1 MNGAKLYLV
10 RRRNMPSGERPRSQQ
25 SVGLQLGED
34 RDFIEV
40 VTLTTPEQVSIERV
54 SQYSVV
60 NFAMEFLQ
68 LLRRYDVL
76 KVQMDERSL
85 EFGGKVLLIGPPGSD
100 FGAFPHFLAREVPI
114 KIIRFKME
122 GVFDE
127 NKRSNDALRE
137 GFEFARRNAP
147 AILYIEKLEA
157 FAPRDSVQSIVLQ
170 DEIKN
175 IGWGGEEVII
185 ITATTRPEDVD
196 RELLSLFDR
205 TYIIEGTSID
215 DRIRVLEQVLKDRDD
230 LDVSLIAELTD
241 GWGFSDINHLAMSL
255 FMQEKSEGGEMS
267 REKLEEL
274 IEQSR
279 VAAFGD
285 SRFLESVI
293 RKTRG
298 TRQPELDKLSE
309 EYPDEFL
316 DQLYLMAVG
325 EDFAE
330 TQRVIE
336 ILNEGLPLSTK
347 DREFLSR
354 HPFLLTGSAEDR
366 LTRLLRAKKSSDRL
380 HRIMG
385 RQ

>member
-1 MNGAKLYLV
+1 M
-10 RRRNMPSGERPRSQQ
+10 
-25 SVGLQLGED
+25 GED
-34 RDFIEV
+34 REFIET
-40 VTLTTPEQVSIERV
+40 VTLTTPEQVPVERV

-60 NFAMEFLQ
+60 NFAMEYLQ
-68 LLRRYDVL
+68 LIRRYDVL
-76 KVQMDERSL
+76 KAKMTASGL
-85 EFGGKVLLIGPPGSD
+85 EFGGRGLLIGPPGTD

-114 KIIRFKME
+114 KIIRFKLE
-122 GVFDE
+122 RVLDE
-127 NKRSNDALRE
+127 TKRGKEALRE
-137 GFEFARRNAP
+137 GFEFARRNSP
-147 AILYIEKLEA
+147 SLLYMEKMEAI
-157 FAPRDSVQSIVLQ
+157 APRNSVQSIVLQ

-175 IGWGGEEVII
+175 TGWSGEEVI
-185 ITATTRPEDVD
+185 TVAATTRPDQVD

-205 TYIIEGTSID
+205 TYIVEGTSID

-230 LDVSLIAELTD
+230 LDVSMIAELTD
-241 GWGFSDINHLAMSL
+241 GWGFSDVNHLAMSL
-255 FMQEKSEGGEMS
+255 YMQEANEGGGMP
-267 REKLEEL
+267 REKVEEL
-274 IEQSR
+274 VEQSR

-285 SRFLESVI
+285 SRFLDSVI

-298 TRQPELDKLSE
+298 TRQPELTKLSE

-325 EDFAE
+325 EDYSE

-336 ILNEGLPLSTK
+336 VLNEGLPLSVK

-354 HPFLLTGSAEDR
+354 HPFLLIGSAEDR

>member
-1 MNGAKLYLV
+1 
-10 RRRNMPSGERPRSQQ
+10 
-25 SVGLQLGED
+25 LGED
-34 RDFIEV
+34 REFIES
-40 VTLTTPEQVSIERV
+40 VTLTTPEQVPIERV

-68 LLRRYDVL
+68 LLRRYNVL
-76 KVQMDERSL
+76 KAKMTERGL
-85 EFGGKVLLIGPPGSD
+85 GFGGRVLLIGPPGSD
-100 FGAFPHFLAREVPI
+100 FGAFPHFLAREVPV

-122 GVFDE
+122 GVLDE

-137 GFEFARRNAP
+137 GFEFARRNSP
-147 AILYIEKLEA
+147 ALLYIEKLE
-157 FAPRDSVQSIVLQ
+157 FLAPKDSIQSVVLQ

-175 IGWGGEEVII
+175 TEWSREEVITI
-185 ITATTRPEDVD
+185 AATTRPEQID
-196 RELLSLFDR
+196 RELLALFDR

-230 LDVSLIAELTD
+230 IDVSVVAELTD
-241 GWGFSDINHLAMSL
+241 GWGFSDVNHLALSL
-255 FMQEKSEGGEMS
+255 YMQETSEGGEIP
-267 REKLEEL
+267 REKVEEI
-274 IEQSR
+274 IENSR

-285 SRFLESVI
+285 SMFLESVI

-298 TRQPELDKLSE
+298 TRQPELSRLSE
-309 EYPDEFL
+309 EYPDNFL

-325 EDFAE
+325 EDYAE
-330 TQRVIE
+330 TQRIIE
-336 ILNEGLPLSTK
+336 VLNEGLPLSVK

-354 HPFLLTGSAEDR
+354 YPFLLNGSTEDR

>member
-1 MNGAKLYLV
+1 
-10 RRRNMPSGERPRSQQ
+10 
-25 SVGLQLGED
+25 LGED
-34 RDFIEV
+34 RDFIET
-40 VTLTTPEQVSIERV
+40 VTLTTPEQVPTERV

-76 KVQMDERSL
+76 KAQMSERGL

-114 KIIRFKME
+114 KIVRFKME
-122 GVFDE
+122 GVLDE
-127 NKRSNDALRE
+127 NKRSSDALRE
-137 GFEFARRNAP
+137 GFEFARRSSP
-147 AILYIEKLEA
+147 ALLYIEKLETL
-157 FAPRDSVQSIVLQ
+157 APRDSVQSIVLQ
-170 DEIKN
+170 DEIKS
-175 IGWGGEEVII
+175 ISWSEEEI
-185 ITATTRPEDVD
+185 ITIAATTRPEQVD
-196 RELLSLFDR
+196 RELLSLYDR
-205 TYIIEGTSID
+205 TYIVEGTSID
-215 DRIRVLEQVLKDRDD
+215 DRIRVLEQILKDRED
-230 LDVSLIAELTD
+230 LDVSVIAELTD
-241 GWGFSDINHLAMSL
+241 GWGFSDVHHLAMSL
-255 FMQEKSEGGEMS
+255 FMQEVAESGEMP
-267 REKLEEL
+267 RENLEEL

-285 SRFLESVI
+285 SKFLEAVI

-298 TRQPELDKLSE
+298 TRQPELSKLSE
-309 EYPDEFL
+309 EYPDDFL

-325 EDFAE
+325 EDYAE

-336 ILNEGLPLSTK
+336 VLNEGLPLSVK

>member
-1 MNGAKLYLV
+1 M
-10 RRRNMPSGERPRSQQ
+10 
-25 SVGLQLGED
+25 GED
-34 RDFIEV
+34 REFIET
-40 VTLTTPEQVSIERV
+40 VTLTTPEQVPVERV

-60 NFAMEFLQ
+60 NFAMEYLQ
-68 LLRRYDVL
+68 LIRRYDVL
-76 KVQMDERSL
+76 KAKMTASGL
-85 EFGGKVLLIGPPGSD
+85 EFGGRGLLIGPPGTD

-114 KIIRFKME
+114 KIIRFKLE
-122 GVFDE
+122 RVLDE
-127 NKRSNDALRE
+127 TKRGKEALRE
-137 GFEFARRNAP
+137 GFEFARRNSP
-147 AILYIEKLEA
+147 SLLYMEKMEAI
-157 FAPRDSVQSIVLQ
+157 APRNSVQSIVLQ

-175 IGWGGEEVII
+175 TGWSGEEVI
-185 ITATTRPEDVD
+185 TVAATTRPDQVD

-205 TYIIEGTSID
+205 TYIVEGTSID

-230 LDVSLIAELTD
+230 LDVSMIAELTD
-241 GWGFSDINHLAMSL
+241 GWGFSDVNHLAMSL
-255 FMQEKSEGGEMS
+255 YMQEVNEGGEMP
-267 REKLEEL
+267 REKVEEL

-285 SRFLESVI
+285 SRFLESVV

-298 TRQPELDKLSE
+298 TRQPELTKLSE

-325 EDFAE
+325 EDYSE

-336 ILNEGLPLSTK
+336 VLNEGLPLSVK

-354 HPFLLTGSAEDR
+354 HPFLLIGSAEDR

>member
-1 MNGAKLYLV
+1 M
-10 RRRNMPSGERPRSQQ
+10 SEER
-25 SVGLQLGED
+25 E
-34 RDFIEV
+34 FIET
-40 VTLTTPEQVSIERV
+40 VTLTTPEQVPAERV

-68 LLRRYDVL
+68 LLRRYDVI
-76 KVQMDERSL
+76 KAKMEERGMG
-85 EFGGKVLLIGPPGSD
+85 FGGKVLVIGPPGSD

-122 GVFDE
+122 GVLDE

-137 GFEFARRNAP
+137 GFEFARRNSP
-147 AILYIEKLEA
+147 ALLYIEKLE
-157 FAPRDSVQSIVLQ
+157 FLTPRDSVQSVVLQ
-170 DEIKN
+170 DEITRTSWS
-175 IGWGGEEVII
+175 GDEVIVI
-185 ITATTRPEDVD
+185 VATTRPEQVD
-196 RELLSLFDR
+196 RELLALFDR
-205 TYIIEGTSID
+205 TYIVEGTSID
-215 DRIRVLEQVLKDRDD
+215 DRIRILEQVLKDRED
-230 LDVSLIAELTD
+230 LDVSVIAELTD
-241 GWGFSDINHLAMSL
+241 GWGFSDVNHLAMSL
-255 FMQEKSEGGEMS
+255 YMQEAGEGGEMS
-267 REKLEEL
+267 REKIEEL

-279 VAAFGD
+279 VVAFGD

-298 TRQPELDKLSE
+298 SRQPELSKMNE

-325 EDFAE
+325 EDYTE
-330 TQRVIE
+330 TQRLIE
-336 ILNEGLPLSTK
+336 VLNEGLPLSAK

-354 HPFLLTGSAEDR
+354 YPFLLNGSAEDR

>member
-1 MNGAKLYLV
+1 M
-10 RRRNMPSGERPRSQQ
+10 
-25 SVGLQLGED
+25 
-34 RDFIEV
+34 
-40 VTLTTPEQVSIERV
+40 TLTTPEQVPTERV

-76 KVQMDERSL
+76 KAQMSERGL

-114 KIIRFKME
+114 KIVRFKME
-122 GVFDE
+122 GVLDE
-127 NKRSNDALRE
+127 NKRSSDALRE
-137 GFEFARRNAP
+137 GFEFARRSSP
-147 AILYIEKLEA
+147 ALLYIEKLEPL
-157 FAPRDSVQSIVLQ
+157 APRDSVQSIVLQ
-170 DEIKN
+170 DEIKS
-175 IGWGGEEVII
+175 ISWSGEEI
-185 ITATTRPEDVD
+185 ITIAATTRPEQVD
-196 RELLSLFDR
+196 RELLSLYDR
-205 TYIIEGTSID
+205 TYIVEGTSID
-215 DRIRVLEQVLKDRDD
+215 DRIRVLEQILKDRED
-230 LDVSLIAELTD
+230 LDVSVIAELTD
-241 GWGFSDINHLAMSL
+241 GWGFSDVNHLAMSL
-255 FMQEKSEGGEMS
+255 FMQEVAESGEMP
-267 REKLEEL
+267 RENLEEL

-285 SRFLESVI
+285 SKFLEAVI

-298 TRQPELDKLSE
+298 TQQPELSKLSE
-309 EYPDEFL
+309 EYPDDFL

-325 EDFAE
+325 EDYAE

-336 ILNEGLPLSTK
+336 VLNEGLPLSVK

>member
-1 MNGAKLYLV
+1 MSEDV
-10 RRRNMPSGERPRSQQ
+10 IW
-25 SVGLQLGED
+25 LQANDREASTKWGYKLGED
-34 RDFIEV
+34 RVFIES
-40 VTLTTPEQVSIERV
+40 VTLTTPEQVPIERV

-68 LLRRYDVL
+68 LLRRYDAL
-76 KVQMDERSL
+76 KVKMTEKGL
-85 EFGGKVLLIGPPGSD
+85 EFGGRVLLIGPPGSD
-100 FGAFPHFLAREVPI
+100 FGAFPHFLAREVPV

-122 GVFDE
+122 GVLDE

-137 GFEFARRNAP
+137 GFEFARRNSP
-147 AILYIEKLEA
+147 ALLYIGKLE
-157 FAPRDSVQSIVLQ
+157 FLAPRDSIQSVVLQ
-170 DEIKN
+170 DEITN
-175 IGWGGEEVII
+175 TDWSGEEVITI
-185 ITATTRPEDVD
+185 AATTRPEQVD
-196 RELLSLFDR
+196 RELLALFDR

-215 DRIRVLEQVLKDRDD
+215 DRIRVLEQVLKDRED
-230 LDVSLIAELTD
+230 LDVSVIAELTD
-241 GWGFSDINHLAMSL
+241 GWGFSDVNHLALSL
-255 FMQEKSEGGEMS
+255 YMHEASEGGEIA
-267 REKLEEL
+267 REKIEDL
-274 IEQSR
+274 IEHSG

-285 SRFLESVI
+285 SRFVESVI

-298 TRQPELDKLSE
+298 TREPELSKLSE
-309 EYPDEFL
+309 EYPDNFL

-325 EDFAE
+325 EDYAE

-336 ILNEGLPLSTK
+336 VLNEGLPLSVK

-354 HPFLLTGSAEDR
+354 HPFLLNGSAEDR

>member
-1 MNGAKLYLV
+1 M
-10 RRRNMPSGERPRSQQ
+10 
-25 SVGLQLGED
+25 GED
-34 RDFIEV
+34 RDFIET
-40 VTLTTPEQVSIERV
+40 VTLTTPEQVPTERV

-76 KVQMDERSL
+76 KAQMSERGL

-114 KIIRFKME
+114 KIVRFKME
-122 GVFDE
+122 GVLDE
-127 NKRSNDALRE
+127 NKRSSDALRE
-137 GFEFARRNAP
+137 GFEFARRSSP
-147 AILYIEKLEA
+147 ALLYIEKLETL
-157 FAPRDSVQSIVLQ
+157 APRDSVQSIVLQ
-170 DEIKN
+170 DEIKS
-175 IGWGGEEVII
+175 ISWSGEEI
-185 ITATTRPEDVD
+185 ITIAATTRPEQVD
-196 RELLSLFDR
+196 RELLSLYDR
-205 TYIIEGTSID
+205 TYIVEGTSID
-215 DRIRVLEQVLKDRDD
+215 DRIRVLEQILKDRED
-230 LDVSLIAELTD
+230 LDVSVIAELTD
-241 GWGFSDINHLAMSL
+241 GWGFSDVNHLAMSL
-255 FMQEKSEGGEMS
+255 FMQEVAESGEMP
-267 REKLEEL
+267 RENLEEL

-285 SRFLESVI
+285 SKFLEAVI

-298 TRQPELDKLSE
+298 TQQPELSKLSE
-309 EYPDEFL
+309 EYPDDFL

-325 EDFAE
+325 EDYAE

-336 ILNEGLPLSTK
+336 VLNEGLPLSVK

-366 LTRLLRAKKSSDRL
+366 LIHLLRAKKSSDRL

>member
-1 MNGAKLYLV
+1 
-10 RRRNMPSGERPRSQQ
+10 
-25 SVGLQLGED
+25 LGED
-34 RDFIEV
+34 NEFIET
-40 VTLTTPEQVSIERV
+40 VTLTTPEQVPTERV

-68 LLRRYDVL
+68 LLKRYDIL
-76 KVQMDERSL
+76 KAKMAERGM
-85 EFGGKVLLIGPPGSD
+85 EFGGRVLLIGPPGSD
-100 FGAFPHFLAREVPI
+100 FGAFSHFLAREVPI

-137 GFEFARRNAP
+137 GFEFARRNSP
-147 AILYIEKLEA
+147 ALLYIEKLE
-157 FAPRDSVQSIVLQ
+157 FLAPRNSVQSVVFQ
-170 DEIKN
+170 DEIKRT
-175 IGWGGEEVII
+175 GWSRDEVITI
-185 ITATTRPEDVD
+185 AATTRPDQVD
-196 RELLSLFDR
+196 RELLTLFDR
-205 TYIIEGTSID
+205 TYMVESTSID
-215 DRIRVLEQVLKDRDD
+215 DRIRVLEQVLKDREEF
-230 LDVSLIAELTD
+230 DVSIIAEITD
-241 GWGFSDINHLAMSL
+241 GWGFSDVNHLAMSL
-255 FMQEKSEGGEMS
+255 YMQEATESAEMS
-267 REKLEEL
+267 REKIEEL
-274 IEQSR
+274 IEHSR

-285 SRFLESVI
+285 SGFLESII

-298 TRQPELDKLSE
+298 TRQPELSKLSE
-309 EYPDEFL
+309 EYPDNFL

-325 EDFAE
+325 EDYAE

-336 ILNEGLPLSTK
+336 VLNEGLPLSIK

-354 HPFLLTGSAEDR
+354 HPFLLNGSAEDR

>member
-1 MNGAKLYLV
+1 M
-10 RRRNMPSGERPRSQQ
+10 
-25 SVGLQLGED
+25 GED
-34 RDFIEV
+34 RDFIET
-40 VTLTTPEQVSIERV
+40 VTLTTPEQVPTERV

-76 KVQMDERSL
+76 KAQMSERGL

-114 KIIRFKME
+114 KIVRFKME
-122 GVFDE
+122 GVLDE
-127 NKRSNDALRE
+127 NKRSSDALRE
-137 GFEFARRNAP
+137 GFEFARRSSP
-147 AILYIEKLEA
+147 ALLYIEKLETL
-157 FAPRDSVQSIVLQ
+157 APRDSVQSIVLQ
-170 DEIKN
+170 DEIKS
-175 IGWGGEEVII
+175 ISWSGEEI
-185 ITATTRPEDVD
+185 ITIAATTRPEQVD
-196 RELLSLFDR
+196 RELLSLYDR
-205 TYIIEGTSID
+205 TYIVEGTSID
-215 DRIRVLEQVLKDRDD
+215 DRIRVLEQILKDRED
-230 LDVSLIAELTD
+230 LDVSVIAELTD
-241 GWGFSDINHLAMSL
+241 GWGFSDVNHLAMSL
-255 FMQEKSEGGEMS
+255 FMQEVAESGEMP
-267 REKLEEL
+267 RENLEEL

-285 SRFLESVI
+285 SKFLEAVI

-298 TRQPELDKLSE
+298 TQQPELSKLSE
-309 EYPDEFL
+309 EYPDDFL

-325 EDFAE
+325 EDYAE

-336 ILNEGLPLSTK
+336 VLNEGLPLSVK

>member
-1 MNGAKLYLV
+1 LSK
-10 RRRNMPSGERPRSQQ
+10 EK
-25 SVGLQLGED
+25 E
-34 RDFIEV
+34 FIES
-40 VTLTTPEQVSIERV
+40 VTLTTPEQVPIERV

-68 LLRRYDVL
+68 LVRRYEVL
-76 KVQMDERSL
+76 KAKMDERGL
-85 EFGGKVLLIGPPGSD
+85 ELGGRVLLIGPPGSD
-100 FGAFPHFLAREVPI
+100 FGAFPHFLAREVPV

-122 GVFDE
+122 GVLDE

-137 GFEFARRNAP
+137 GFEFARRNSP
-147 AILYIEKLEA
+147 ALLYIRKLE
-157 FAPRDSVQSIVLQ
+157 FLAPRNSIQSIVLQ
-170 DEIKN
+170 DEITN
-175 IGWGGEEVII
+175 TDWSREEVITI
-185 ITATTRPEDVD
+185 AATTRPEQVD
-196 RELLSLFDR
+196 RELLALFDR
-205 TYIIEGTSID
+205 TYIVQGTSID

-230 LDVSLIAELTD
+230 LDVSVIAELTE
-241 GWGFSDINHLAMSL
+241 GWGFSDVNHLAMSL
-255 FMQEKSEGGEMS
+255 YMQETDEGGEMS
-267 REKLEEL
+267 REKVEEL

-285 SRFLESVI
+285 SRFLDDVI

-298 TRQPELDKLSE
+298 TRPPELKKLSE
-309 EYPDEFL
+309 EYPDDFL

-325 EDFAE
+325 EDYAE
-330 TQRVIE
+330 TQRVVE
-336 ILNEGLPLSTK
+336 VLNEGLPLSVK

-354 HPFLLTGSAEDR
+354 YPFLLSGSTEDR

>member
-1 MNGAKLYLV
+1 M
-10 RRRNMPSGERPRSQQ
+10 
-25 SVGLQLGED
+25 
-34 RDFIEV
+34 
-40 VTLTTPEQVSIERV
+40 TLTTPEQVPTERV

-76 KVQMDERSL
+76 KAQMSERGL

-114 KIIRFKME
+114 KIVRFKME
-122 GVFDE
+122 GVLDE
-127 NKRSNDALRE
+127 NKRSSDALRE
-137 GFEFARRNAP
+137 GFEFARRSSP
-147 AILYIEKLEA
+147 ALLYIEKLETL
-157 FAPRDSVQSIVLQ
+157 APRDSVQSIVLQ
-170 DEIKN
+170 DEIKS
-175 IGWGGEEVII
+175 ISWSEEEI
-185 ITATTRPEDVD
+185 ITIAATTRPEQVD
-196 RELLSLFDR
+196 RELLSLYDR
-205 TYIIEGTSID
+205 TYIVEGTSID
-215 DRIRVLEQVLKDRDD
+215 DRIRVLEQILKDRED
-230 LDVSLIAELTD
+230 LDVSVIAELTD
-241 GWGFSDINHLAMSL
+241 GWGFSDVHHLAMSL
-255 FMQEKSEGGEMS
+255 FMQEVAESGEMP
-267 REKLEEL
+267 RENLEEL

-285 SRFLESVI
+285 SKFLEAVI

-298 TRQPELDKLSE
+298 TRQPELSKLSE
-309 EYPDEFL
+309 EYPDDFL

-325 EDFAE
+325 EDYAE

-336 ILNEGLPLSTK
+336 VLNEGLPLSVK

>member
-1 MNGAKLYLV
+1 M
-10 RRRNMPSGERPRSQQ
+10 
-25 SVGLQLGED
+25 GED
-34 RDFIEV
+34 RDFIET
-40 VTLTTPEQVSIERV
+40 VTLTTPEQVPTERV

-76 KVQMDERSL
+76 KAQMSERGL

-100 FGAFPHFLAREVPI
+100 FGAFPHFLTREVPI
-114 KIIRFKME
+114 KIVRFKME
-122 GVFDE
+122 GVLDE
-127 NKRSNDALRE
+127 NKRSSDALRE
-137 GFEFARRNAP
+137 GFEFARRSSP
-147 AILYIEKLEA
+147 ALLYIEKLEA
-157 FAPRDSVQSIVLQ
+157 LAPKNSIQSIVLQ
-170 DEIKN
+170 DEIKS
-175 IGWGGEEVII
+175 IGWSGEEVI
-185 ITATTRPEDVD
+185 TVAATTRPEQVD
-196 RELLSLFDR
+196 RELFSLYDR
-205 TYIIEGTSID
+205 TYIVEGTSID
-215 DRIRVLEQVLKDRDD
+215 DRIRVLEQVLKDRED
-230 LDVSLIAELTD
+230 LDVSVIADLTD
-241 GWGFSDINHLAMSL
+241 GWGFSDVNHLAMSL
-255 FMQEKSEGGEMS
+255 FMQEAAEGGETP

-285 SRFLESVI
+285 SKFLEAVI

-309 EYPDEFL
+309 EYPDDFL

-325 EDFAE
+325 EDYAE

-336 ILNEGLPLSTK
+336 VLNEGLPLSVT

-366 LTRLLRAKKSSDRL
+366 LIRLLRAKKSSDRL

>member
-1 MNGAKLYLV
+1 M
-10 RRRNMPSGERPRSQQ
+10 
-25 SVGLQLGED
+25 
-34 RDFIEV
+34 
-40 VTLTTPEQVSIERV
+40 TLTTPEQVPTERV

-76 KVQMDERSL
+76 KAQMSERGL

-114 KIIRFKME
+114 KIVRFKME
-122 GVFDE
+122 GVLDE
-127 NKRSNDALRE
+127 NKRSSDALRE
-137 GFEFARRNAP
+137 GFEFARRSSP
-147 AILYIEKLEA
+147 ALLYIEKLETL
-157 FAPRDSVQSIVLQ
+157 APRDSVQSIVLQ
-170 DEIKN
+170 DEIKS
-175 IGWGGEEVII
+175 ISWSGEEI
-185 ITATTRPEDVD
+185 ITIAATTRPEQVD
-196 RELLSLFDR
+196 RELLSLYDR
-205 TYIIEGTSID
+205 TYIVEGTSID
-215 DRIRVLEQVLKDRDD
+215 DRIRVLEQILKDRED
-230 LDVSLIAELTD
+230 LDVSVIAELTD
-241 GWGFSDINHLAMSL
+241 GWGFSDVNHLAMSL
-255 FMQEKSEGGEMS
+255 FMQEVAESGEMP
-267 REKLEEL
+267 RENLEEL

-285 SRFLESVI
+285 SKFLEAVI

-298 TRQPELDKLSE
+298 TQQPELSKLSE
-309 EYPDEFL
+309 EYPDDFL

-325 EDFAE
+325 EDYAE

-336 ILNEGLPLSTK
+336 VLNEGLPLSVK